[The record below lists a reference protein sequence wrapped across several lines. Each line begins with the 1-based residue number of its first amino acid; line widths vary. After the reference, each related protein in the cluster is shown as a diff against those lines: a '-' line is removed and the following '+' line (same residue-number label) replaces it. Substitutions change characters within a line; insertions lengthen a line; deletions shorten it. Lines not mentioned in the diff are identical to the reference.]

1 MAQPVQRST
10 AITSTDLPW
19 SKRIDRRKCAMRVD
33 PMTRNALTGSPDHP
47 LAERVVVG
55 VAAGVA
61 TTADGGVNKEQ
72 LKSVRSE

>member
-1 MAQPVQRST
+1 
-10 AITSTDLPW
+10 
-19 SKRIDRRKCAMRVD
+19 MRVD